1 MTITSLSAGAHSEE
15 VIFSSNEQLVS
26 TTDLNGVLTYC
37 NPNFCKVSG
46 YTEQELIGQHHNI
59 IRNPD
64 MPKAAFADLWS
75 HLKKGNAWRG
85 IVKNNCKDGRY
96 YWVDAYVTPILERG
110 QIIGYQSVR
119 VKPKQEYVKIAE
131 AAYKKLLQQERTGTN
146 RVTLKLSSFKLPLLG
161 ASILFPL
168 WMNMQTTGGLLAS
181 LMTLLPISAFILLYW
196 QTLFSTSSKI
206 NQLTNEYDSISRL
219 IFSGKHPFSPIDFH
233 LKLLRARIRTIL
245 GRMTDAAEPIH
256 TLAKTLENTAE
267 RATQSI
273 STQNSNLH
281 SMASAITEMSYSAKT
296 VSENAHLTNSLII
309 ETHNAC
315 NDNQKNLK
323 NTQSSLSE
331 LAQQTKQA
339 SLLTEEL
346 IKDTENVSEVMSEI
360 SGIADQT
367 NLLALN
373 AAIEA
378 ARAGEQGR
386 GFSVVA
392 DEVRT
397 LSSRTQNATEL
408 IQNNMQRMN
417 VTINKW
423 QTLIENNQTNT
434 QQSLTHSELSLKQMA
449 LIQTNMDEVLKIT
462 EQVSQSSREQED
474 VSLEMSERVTKIAET
489 SDINLQAINDVTQ
502 SSTDLKKSV
511 EEFYALAERFDH
523 KEENI

>member
-1 MTITSLSAGAHSEE
+1 MTNTSLSAGAHSEE
-15 VIFSSNEQLVS
+15 VFFSSDEQLVS
-26 TTDLNGVLTYC
+26 TTDLNGVITYC
-37 NPNFCKVSG
+37 NASFCKVAG
-46 YTEQELIGQHHNI
+46 YTEQELIGQHHNV
-59 IRNPD
+59 IRHSD

-85 IVKNNCKDGRY
+85 MVKNSCKDGRY

-131 AAYKKLLQQERTGTN
+131 SAYKKLLQQEQTGSN
-146 RVTLKLSSFKLPLLG
+146 RFTLKFNIFKLPLLT
-161 ASILFPL
+161 ASLIFSL
-168 WMNMQTTGGLLAS
+168 WVNMETTNGLLTS
-181 LMTLLPISAFILLYW
+181 LITLLPVGVFALLYG
-196 QTLFSTSSKI
+196 QALFSTSSKI

-219 IFSGKHPFSPIDFH
+219 IFSGKHQFSPIDFH

-245 GRMTDAAEPIH
+245 GRMTDAADPIH
-256 TLAKTLENTAE
+256 SLAQKLEATAE

-273 STQNSNLH
+273 SAQNSNLH

-296 VSENAHLTNSLII
+296 VSENASMTNSLII
-309 ETHNAC
+309 ETHDAC
-315 NDNQKNLK
+315 NDNQKNLV

-331 LAQQTKQA
+331 LAQQTEQA
-339 SLLTEEL
+339 KHLTSEL

-417 VTINKW
+417 NTISKW
-423 QTLIENNQTNT
+423 QALIENNQANT
-434 QQSLTHSELSLKQMA
+434 QQSLEHSELSLKQMA
-449 LIQTNMDEVLKIT
+449 LVQSNMDEILKIT
-462 EQVSQSSREQED
+462 EQVSQSSQEQED

-489 SDINLQAINDVTQ
+489 SDINLQAVHDVTQ
-502 SSTDLKKSV
+502 SSTELKKSV
-511 EEFYALAERFDH
+511 EEFHALAERFDH
-523 KEENI
+523 KEDNI